1 MTSSPRPVRKLRTR
15 HVRRAQL
22 YALLTLVLLPVALV
36 RSPAVIQP
44 DRWHFI
50 RVHGHLMYY
59 AVQGYGPTLVL
70 LHGGGDSG
78 LHTFEQQFSTF
89 SLHYR
94 IVAPDQ
100 VGQGHTPAVPGPL
113 SYTHMMEDTVA
124 VFQQLNLRNVDVVG
138 FSDGGILALMLAVR
152 HPELVRRLV
161 ISGVNI
167 APEGLTD
174 EEREG
179 LRAADSPRPTTMD
192 EKLTKLWLSSPTTSE
207 LTLALLATIHKP
219 VLVISGDRDAITLE
233 HTLQIF
239 HALPLA
245 ELCVLPGTDHGTFS
259 GRPAWINPI
268 ISAFLDRP
276 EAEFQSSH

>member
-15 HVRRAQL
+15 PVRRAQL

-50 RVHGHLMYY
+50 RVHGHPMYY
-59 AVQGYGPTLVL
+59 AIQGYGPTLVL

-89 SLHYR
+89 SLHHR

-174 EEREG
+174 EECEG

-276 EAEFQSSH
+276 EAEFQSPH

>member
-15 HVRRAQL
+15 PVRRAQL

-89 SLHYR
+89 SLHHR

-276 EAEFQSSH
+276 EAEFQSPH